1 MPFRQIHRLTSA
13 KLMSDTQAHFCK
25 VNDFYWISNNYPSFF
40 LFLPQKTPKIASSL
54 SRSSLSRSSLS
65 RSSLPRSS
73 LPRSSLPPFLLASS
87 LACLLPAPVPPCS
100 QPCLPPPCP
109 RSRKFSSGLQLRAP
123 SLVLPPFPP
132 SLRFITRSP
141 LFAYTFLVHTSAFP
155 FVLFGSPISI
165 LLRPHPY
172 CLVLPFSM
180 LTVVFYSFPL
190 LSLTAIDVYSF
201 DIPNTGNLTV
211 TKKGNNCTF
220 VDNVWSLQ
228 FFRSFRSPLPPRCC
242 RGERGVESV
251 SLLYREDSCGAYKQE
266 HSCYNHHHRLV

>member
-1 MPFRQIHRLTSA
+1 MPFRQAYQLTSA
-13 KLMSDTQAHFCK
+13 QLMSDTQAHFCK

-54 SRSSLSRSSLS
+54 
-65 RSSLPRSS
+65 
-73 LPRSSLPPFLLASS
+73 PRSSLPPALPASS
-87 LACLLPAPVPPCS
+87 LPPF
-100 QPCLPPPCP
+100 PEV
-109 RSRKFSSGLQLRAP
+109 SSGLQLRVP

-180 LTVVFYSFPL
+180 LTVVFYSFP
-190 LSLTAIDVYSF
+190 
-201 DIPNTGNLTV
+201 
-211 TKKGNNCTF
+211 
-220 VDNVWSLQ
+220 
-228 FFRSFRSPLPPRCC
+228 PPFSH
-242 RGERGVESV
+242 G
-251 SLLYREDSCGAYKQE
+251 Y
-266 HSCYNHHHRLV
+266 

>member
-13 KLMSDTQAHFCK
+13 KLMIFIGYQIIIPLFFS
-25 VNDFYWISNNYPSFF
+25 FY
-40 LFLPQKTPKIASSL
+40 PKKLRKS
-54 SRSSLSRSSLS
+54 
-65 RSSLPRSS
+65 PPPC
-73 LPRSSLPPFLLASS
+73 PRSSLPPSI
-87 LACLLPAPVPPCS
+87 ACLLLAPVPPCL
-100 QPCLPPPCP
+100 QHCLPPPFP

-190 LSLTAIDVYSF
+190 LSLFFFPLSPCSSSPPITLQVHK
-201 DIPNTGNLTV
+201 IPLFSPCEIQKYPNFVTYHHFFHENLLAFQNL
-211 TKKGNNCTF
+211 GIYFAPRNRNNEIL
-220 VDNVWSLQ
+220 SLLV
-228 FFRSFRSPLPPRCC
+228 SPVSLVSLVLPFHLPPR
-242 RGERGVESV
+242 
-251 SLLYREDSCGAYKQE
+251 
-266 HSCYNHHHRLV
+266 HHRGGR

>member
-1 MPFRQIHRLTSA
+1 MPFRQIHRLTFA
-13 KLMSDTQAHFCK
+13 KLMSDTQPHFCK

-40 LFLPQKTPKIASSL
+40 LFLPKKNSEN
-54 SRSSLSRSSLS
+54 R
-65 RSSLPRSS
+65 
-73 LPRSSLPPFLLASS
+73 LL
-87 LACLLPAPVPPCS
+87 LAPVPPCL
-100 QPCLPPPCP
+100 QHCLPPPFP

-180 LTVVFYSFPL
+180 LTVVFYSFP
-190 LSLTAIDVYSF
+190 
-201 DIPNTGNLTV
+201 
-211 TKKGNNCTF
+211 
-220 VDNVWSLQ
+220 
-228 FFRSFRSPLPPRCC
+228 PPFSH
-242 RGERGVESV
+242 G
-251 SLLYREDSCGAYKQE
+251 Y
-266 HSCYNHHHRLV
+266 